1 VDWNTYVFDRIRKK
15 IVDCHL
21 RICDCGSIILLIANR
36 ALAKVIYTG
45 IIRLLIDA
53 KSITAPKKLLQP
65 PD

>member
-1 VDWNTYVFDRIRKK
+1 VQEIE
-15 IVDCHL
+15 
-21 RICDCGSIILLIANR
+21 GSIILLIANR